1 MVQPM
6 TFPLFERA
14 VERGVLEGKSGIIVA
29 PTATGKS
36 FIGCEVIRSA
46 PIKIRQE
53 KARGPHAYLVPFR
66 SLAGEVYDHFHDLL
80 ESTNVR
86 LRISTGDHREP
97 IRPEES
103 DLIVAT
109 YESFAA
115 LVRTP
120 GLAPGTVIADK
131 THQC

>member
-1 MVQPM
+1 MVQPL

-14 VERGVLEGKSGIIVA
+14 VERGVLEGQSALIVA

-36 FIGCEVIRSA
+36 FIGYEVIRSA
-46 PIKIRQE
+46 LERAKP
-53 KARGPHAYLVPFR
+53 GPHAYLVPFR
-66 SLAGEVYDHFHDLL
+66 SLANEICDGFSDLL
-80 ESTNVR
+80 GSTNVL
-86 LRISTGDHREP
+86 LRIATGDYREP

-115 LVRTP
+115 LVRRT
-120 GLAPGTVIADK
+120 GLSPGTVIADK